1 MNENKIQSLLRSK
14 YNQTSK
20 IIIENIY
27 FFRYDWESDV
37 FIVKT
42 NGYIYEIEIKIS
54 VSDFK
59 ADSKKV
65 DKHNRL
71 KSKLGF
77 IPNKFFYCTPKG
89 LLKLTD
95 IPDYAGLIEIG
106 EGGFIENKKEA
117 PFLHKEKLD
126 YHKKITDKLYNR
138 WRAEVV
144 HVKNLRQLL
153 NNPNLFNQ

>member
-1 MNENKIQSLLRSK
+1 MNENKIQRRLRSK
-14 YNQTSK
+14 YHQTSK

-27 FFRYDWESDV
+27 FFRYDWESDM
-37 FIVKT
+37 FIVKN

-59 ADSKKV
+59 SDRKKI

-71 KSKLGF
+71 KSKSGF

-89 LLKLTD
+89 LLKISD
-95 IPDYAGLIEIG
+95 IPEYAGLIEIG
-106 EGGFIENKKEA
+106 EMGEYNIKEA

-138 WRAEVV
+138 WRNEVQNV
-144 HVKNLRQLL
+144 RILQDLL
-153 NNPNLFNQ
+153 NKPSIFKN